1 MKASMVMSNTMGT
14 NTTQFFSSQAAV
26 YDQGDCLRR
35 MVISTKEKQVCSF
48 IKDIQMVYNSKNSRE
63 GHYAF

>member
-1 MKASMVMSNTMGT
+1 MSDTMGT
-14 NTTQFFSSQAAV
+14 NTRQSFSCQIAMW
-26 YDQGDCLRR
+26 DQGDCLRR
-35 MVISTKEKQVCSF
+35 MVISTMKKQVFSF